1 MVSAPTTR
9 SGWAT
14 FVGSMMV
21 LYAAI
26 LLSSSAIELVDGVV
40 LGAFYGL
47 SMAVIVA
54 LLVVL
59 WRGLPELLYR
69 QRVE

>member
-9 SGWAT
+9 SGWVA
-14 FVGSMMV
+14 FAGSMMV

-26 LLSSSAIELVDGVV
+26 LLPSSTINLVDSLV

-47 SMAVIVA
+47 SMAVSVA

-59 WRGLPELLYR
+59 WRGLPDLLYR
-69 QRVE
+69 QSVA